1 MCRIK
6 SVGIN
11 INDYWKIWELI
22 RWCWTFWRYPMKR
35 LVLSYFFFK
44 FILIWSQIS
53 RKVTMIFS
61 PELLGSE
68 SPIWWALSP
77 LVCGSHKKDAL
88 LSKGTWQA
96 SRSGKGMALSC
107 HLVLRRRS
115 RFSHHFNCVLF
126 DKKVHFRNR
135 CCLVVMSVYLLVL
148 ELLGNWH
155 FWRQTS
161 SFEDCSFNWA
171 S

>member
-35 LVLSYFFFK
+35 LVLSYFLKK

-53 RKVTMIFS
+53 RKVTMIFF

-68 SPIWWALSP
+68 SSIWWALSP

-96 SRSGKGMALSC
+96 SRSGKVMTLCC

-115 RFSHHFNCVLF
+115 LIISTVSRLTKRSTSETGAVWLSCLF
-126 DKKVHFRNR
+126 I
-135 CCLVVMSVYLLVL
+135 
-148 ELLGNWH
+148 
-155 FWRQTS
+155 S
-161 SFEDCSFNWA
+161 SCWNS
-171 S
+171 